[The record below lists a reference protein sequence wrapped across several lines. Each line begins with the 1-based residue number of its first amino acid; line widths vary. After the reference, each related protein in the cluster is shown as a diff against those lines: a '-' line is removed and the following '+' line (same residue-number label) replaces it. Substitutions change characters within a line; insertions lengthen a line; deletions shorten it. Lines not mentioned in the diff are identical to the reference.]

1 MKLIR
6 ARNSALGRAIRKVLL
21 STMSSP
27 WGVKLKSTGQG
38 DNLKKGVDL
47 VDTRGSRRRRLAE
60 DANAERNIGDQR
72 KGLRKVNLPP
82 KTKRR
87 SRSRSTS
94 SSRRRYQKPGR
105 RPFKLRK
112 APVFGV
118 VLRPKLPTLGTI
130 KEEEEYLDLEDLQLL
145 QDGPCGENDAAARR
159 PRRKNSLGSET
170 DENESS
176 IGSRR
181 PIPPDEDDNE
191 NGGSRKTARRR
202 SSKSSGIVVSFFGVR
217 LKPSPRSRR
226 RHSNSIKNRT
236 YQIDLNPA
244 KSLDNTELNPVADDE
259 SADNDDEYESQSKA
273 FLELKLRPVSKG
285 GNMMS
290 SENDA
295 SNAKDSNQKF
305 VELQLRH
312 VVAPADGGPKRT
324 VTEAV
329 FQIPLLKKVAPKAER
344 QRWRKDRLQD
354 LLQIAVQNLNKAP
367 PTETNSLDPQRLQIQ
382 LRHVDPDTQA
392 VQTLEHAIDVALSH
406 PDIVEAGKGDVPSME
421 VTLRDV
427 EPPPTNRWSN
437 AADRDA
443 SPSLS
448 KVQIKHITTIEEDH
462 EDDCNEESF
471 SESSGDIDLMGEE
484 FDSDTEEKLKK
495 TSPSDERD
503 GSMNSLGD
511 INVDSSE
518 DDASYGRQQVN
529 MRASMPNLALEQN
542 LPSAASDLQSVEE
555 EEDIEED
562 IEKKDIGPRR
572 PTRSDDKSAL
582 QRTRSSSLTAMD
594 RMRLKAEAKRK
605 EEKALKKKKKQD
617 LSNQKRR
624 DLLMWYN
631 RMRTPTKDEMKR
643 RVAALDK
650 SCGISP
656 ADVDGLPWI
665 YGGKFLD
672 LRVMNQ
678 MFLNDWQGDKKE
690 NGDDSSSNDSDSG

>member
-1 MKLIR
+1 
-6 ARNSALGRAIRKVLL
+6 
-21 STMSSP
+21 MSSP

-38 DNLKKGVDL
+38 DSLKQGVDL
-47 VDTRGSRRRRLAE
+47 ADRRRVTSRRRLAE

-94 SSRRRYQKPGR
+94 SSRRYKKPGS

-118 VLRPKLPTLGTI
+118 VLRPKLPALGTI

-145 QDGPCGENDAAARR
+145 QDGPCGENDAAAPM
-159 PRRKNSLGSET
+159 PRRRNSIGSET
-170 DENESS
+170 DQTESS
-176 IGSRR
+176 TTSNGRR
-181 PIPPDEDDNE
+181 PIPLEEDEEEGGNDGDDK
-191 NGGSRKTARRR
+191 KTRRR
-202 SSKSSGIVVSFFGVR
+202 RKSSKSSGIVVSFFGVR
-217 LKPSPRSRR
+217 LKPNPRSRR
-226 RHSNSIKNRT
+226 RHSNSIKNRI

-244 KSLDNTELNPVADDE
+244 KSFDNDDFNLTADDE
-259 SADNDDEYESQSKA
+259 STDQDDEYESQSKA

-290 SENDA
+290 ADNDA

-305 VELQLRH
+305 IELQLRH

-329 FQIPLLKKVAPKAER
+329 FQIPLLNKVAPKSER
-344 QRWRKDRLQD
+344 QGWRKDRLQD
-354 LLQIAVQNLNKAP
+354 LLQIAVQNLNKTSPKEA
-367 PTETNSLDPQRLQIQ
+367 NSLDPQRLQIQ
-382 LRHVDPDTQA
+382 LRHVDPDTQN
-392 VQTLEHAIDVALSH
+392 VQSLEHAIDVALSH
-406 PDIVEAGKGDVPSME
+406 PDIVEASKGDVPSME

-427 EPPPTNRWSN
+427 EPPITNRWSN
-437 AADRDA
+437 AADKDA

-462 EDDCNEESF
+462 EDEYNEESF

-484 FDSDTEEKLKK
+484 YDSDTDEKAKQPKPPPL
-495 TSPSDERD
+495 PDEKE
-503 GSMNSLGD
+503 GSMNDLGD
-511 INVDSSE
+511 LLVDSSE
-518 DDASYGRQQVN
+518 DDSSHGNQQAN

-542 LPSAASDLQSVEE
+542 LPLSASDLQSVDEE
-555 EEDIEED
+555 EEVEED
-562 IEKKDIGPRR
+562 IGKEDNAPSR
-572 PTRSDDKSAL
+572 PTRHKSNDKGPGL
-582 QRTRSSSLTAMD
+582 LRTRSSSLTDMD
-594 RMRLKAEAKRK
+594 RMRIQKK
-605 EEKALKKKKKQD
+605 EEKAKKKKEKKD

-631 RMRTPTKDEMKR
+631 RMRTPTKDDMKR
-643 RVAALDK
+643 KVAALDK

-656 ADVDGLPWI
+656 ADVDMLPWI

-678 MFLNDWQGDKKE
+678 MFLNDWQGAEKND
-690 NGDDSSSNDSDSG
+690 DDSSSSDSDSD